1 MKTGESQEGKYY
13 FKRGKADRNNISKSI
28 YIHSLVCYTEQV
40 NTNRIVLFW
49 LSGNSGVSPYFTVI
63 AAH

>member
-1 MKTGESQEGKYY
+1 MKNFYLNSNDAK
-13 FKRGKADRNNISKSI
+13 NIVSKSI